1 MFSSTVTGPTFKIQR
16 SLNCDGKCL
25 IYFVTCKQCY
35 KQYMGETTDH
45 LRNRSNNYKDNA
57 RKFDKKEFYM
67 QEHLYKHFWS
77 EGDKGFLKEVSVP
90 FIDKSDGKNPKKGER
105 YRTRTLK
112 TILNLVCSRP
122 ILYYICFRTIF
133 SVHYYFYSSL
143 FLQLSRINI
152 FAIF

>member
-1 MFSSTVTGPTFKIQR
+1 
-16 SLNCDGKCL
+16 
-25 IYFVTCKQCY
+25 
-35 KQYMGETTDH
+35 MGEITDH

-112 TILNLVCSRP
+112 TMENYGLN
-122 ILYYICFRTIF
+122 FEF
-133 SVHYYFYSSL
+133 SV
-143 FLQLSRINI
+143 
-152 FAIF
+152 